1 MGIFE
6 NYPIQ
11 ERRSEIHLDENPG
24 GQYDIHPRIQ
34 YSNIQNLLLLY
45 TTFTKYAAEFMTEQT
60 AETDAVTFC
69 GRRTEFCSLLRS
81 TQEGEA
87 RCCEQMLKAGKQAL
101 DLGEPYIYVC
111 HAGLVEWAV
120 PVLRKGQY
128 QGAIVSGRVLMC
140 EPDADAIEEIINK
153 PRELEIDRQKLEQVI
168 RQIPIISA
176 ERVQAAAQLLF
187 QMTCYTMGADA
198 LLLQKQRKIWQKR
211 GALAEAISQRKV
223 SQMRDLSFCASEN
236 TAEKTAEKEPV
247 YYHPLKRTDQTPS
260 STHLSMQHE
269 RKLIGY
275 IRLGEREKV
284 KKFLNH
290 VLGGIFLDRDNDL
303 AMIKIRLLELL
314 TGMCRVGL
322 QAGAPAERITEQY
335 FMAVNDLQQ
344 AVDDDV
350 IYSWTMDIFDKM
362 MDVIYISRDNAEYN
376 SVRQV
381 IEYLQE
387 HYNQDL
393 TLDDVARKVHISPS
407 HLSRLFKDELGM
419 TIIDYL
425 TDIRIAAAKQM
436 LENSDLM
443 VKEIAEKV
451 GYQEASYF
459 TRVFKKNTG
468 VSPAEYRRLW
478 SCSKYKKR

>member
-1 MGIFE
+1 
-6 NYPIQ
+6 
-11 ERRSEIHLDENPG
+11 
-24 GQYDIHPRIQ
+24 
-34 YSNIQNLLLLY
+34 
-45 TTFTKYAAEFMTEQT
+45 
-60 AETDAVTFC
+60 
-69 GRRTEFCSLLRS
+69 
-81 TQEGEA
+81 
-87 RCCEQMLKAGKQAL
+87 
-101 DLGEPYIYVC
+101 
-111 HAGLVEWAV
+111 
-120 PVLRKGQY
+120 
-128 QGAIVSGRVLMC
+128 
-140 EPDADAIEEIINK
+140 
-153 PRELEIDRQKLEQVI
+153 
-168 RQIPIISA
+168 
-176 ERVQAAAQLLF
+176 
-187 QMTCYTMGADA
+187 
-198 LLLQKQRKIWQKR
+198 LLQKQRKIWQKR

>member
-1 MGIFE
+1 
-6 NYPIQ
+6 
-11 ERRSEIHLDENPG
+11 
-24 GQYDIHPRIQ
+24 
-34 YSNIQNLLLLY
+34 
-45 TTFTKYAAEFMTEQT
+45 
-60 AETDAVTFC
+60 
-69 GRRTEFCSLLRS
+69 
-81 TQEGEA
+81 
-87 RCCEQMLKAGKQAL
+87 
-101 DLGEPYIYVC
+101 
-111 HAGLVEWAV
+111 
-120 PVLRKGQY
+120 
-128 QGAIVSGRVLMC
+128 
-140 EPDADAIEEIINK
+140 
-153 PRELEIDRQKLEQVI
+153 
-168 RQIPIISA
+168 
-176 ERVQAAAQLLF
+176 
-187 QMTCYTMGADA
+187 
-198 LLLQKQRKIWQKR
+198 
-211 GALAEAISQRKV
+211 
-223 SQMRDLSFCASEN
+223 
-236 TAEKTAEKEPV
+236 
-247 YYHPLKRTDQTPS
+247 
-260 STHLSMQHE
+260 
-269 RKLIGY
+269 
-275 IRLGEREKV
+275 
-284 KKFLNH
+284 
-290 VLGGIFLDRDNDL
+290 
-303 AMIKIRLLELL
+303 MIKIRLLELL

-451 GYQEASYF
+451 GYQGSYF